1 MESHVIFG
9 KRVLFLTVLFLFCFV
24 SLAPFLNP
32 AQQTVE
38 EPQADTVKSE
48 EESEKIVASPQ
59 NIKEETGIFVFVGW
73 MWLSIFVLVFFLRLK
88 IREADRLFHL
98 KFFSS
103 DKD

>member
-1 MESHVIFG
+1 MFG
-9 KRVLFLTVLFLFCFV
+9 KRVLVLTVLFCFLLV
-24 SLAPFLNP
+24 SFSPLLNP

-38 EPQADTVKSE
+38 EPQKDTAQSE

-88 IREADRLFHL
+88 IREADRLFRL

-103 DKD
+103 EKE